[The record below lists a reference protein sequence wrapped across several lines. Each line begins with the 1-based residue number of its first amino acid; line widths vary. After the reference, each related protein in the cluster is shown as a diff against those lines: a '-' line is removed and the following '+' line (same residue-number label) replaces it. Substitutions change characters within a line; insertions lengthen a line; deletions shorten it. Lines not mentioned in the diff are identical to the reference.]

1 MADDQKALTLP
12 SGDVA
17 HIVTTDGDK
26 TEIRSPRPSP
36 PGSTV
41 KAKLAGVACE
51 FQLKVRN
58 CKKKGDEFFIDG
70 RVQNATR
77 ELKSALKSSDA

>member
-1 MADDQKALTLP
+1 MSTPTRALTLTT
-12 SGDVA
+12 GEA
-17 HIVTTDGDK
+17 AEIVTTDGDK

-41 KAKLAGVACE
+41 RAKVEGVACE

-58 CKKKGDEFFIDG
+58 CKKSGEHFLIDG
-70 RVQNATR
+70 RIQNATR
-77 ELKSALKSSDA
+77 ELKTALRGD